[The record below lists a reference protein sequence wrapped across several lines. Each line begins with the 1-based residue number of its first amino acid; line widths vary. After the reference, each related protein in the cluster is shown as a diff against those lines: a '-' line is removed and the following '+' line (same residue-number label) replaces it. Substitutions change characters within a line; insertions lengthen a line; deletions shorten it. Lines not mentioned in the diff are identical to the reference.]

1 MYEIHYRPEN
11 NTFKSSEMGFFLFGY
26 IDKVRPLKIY
36 KYCILIHAKKP
47 TNLQKILGT
56 IF

>member
-1 MYEIHYRPEN
+1 
-11 NTFKSSEMGFFLFGY
+11 MGFFLFGY